1 MTAGKVDGKAAI
13 CHANAVEE
21 QAWILR
27 SMLEPVRR
35 AEIRA
40 WVYAEPSVVLGC
52 SQRADA
58 GMRERA
64 AALGV
69 GLCVRP
75 SGGGA
80 VLAGSWMLGASVL
93 LPPEHPLIVPGIAP
107 SFRWFGEAHARWLND
122 LGMSARCVPSA
133 EVGSGRPM
141 SWACFGSLSHW
152 ELQAGGGKIAGLSQ
166 ARKRNGVLLSSGV
179 LVGPCPWGLLCEVM
193 GMGPGYAAILARRTA
208 SCEQLLGVAVNREL
222 VAGSLL
228 AALQEGLS
236 AGDSTA
242 MLSGPPGAASLARG
256 G

>member
-1 MTAGKVDGKAAI
+1 MTAGQVDGKAAAWD
-13 CHANAVEE
+13 ANAAEE
-21 QAWILR
+21 QAWILQSLR
-27 SMLEPVRR
+27 ERVRHP
-35 AEIRA
+35 EIRA
-40 WVYAEPSVVLGC
+40 WIYRSPSVVLGC

-58 GMRERA
+58 GMLERA
-64 AALGV
+64 AAQGV
-69 GLCVRP
+69 ELCVRP

-122 LGMSARCVPSA
+122 LGMGARCAPSP
-133 EVGSGRPM
+133 EVGSGRHM

-152 ELQAGGGKIAGLSQ
+152 ELQAGGGKIVGLSQ

-179 LVGPCPWGLLCEVM
+179 LVGPSPWGLLCEVM
-193 GMGPGYAAILARRTA
+193 GTGSGYAAILARRTT
-208 SCEQLLGVAVNREL
+208 SCEQLLGVPVNREF

-236 AGDSTA
+236 AGGSPA
-242 MLSGPPGAASLARG
+242 MISGPPCAASPARG

>member
-1 MTAGKVDGKAAI
+1 M
-13 CHANAVEE
+13 
-21 QAWILR
+21 
-27 SMLEPVRR
+27 
-35 AEIRA
+35 
-40 WVYAEPSVVLGC
+40 VLGC

-69 GLCVRP
+69 ELCARP

-93 LPPEHPLIVPGIAP
+93 LPPEHPLVVPGIAM
-107 SFRWFGEAHARWLND
+107 SFRWFGEAHARCLND

-133 EVGSGRPM
+133 EVESSRPV

-152 ELQAGGGKIAGLSQ
+152 ELQAGGGKIVGLSQ

-179 LVGPCPWGLLCEVM
+179 LTGSCPWGLLCEVM
-193 GMGPGYAAILARRTA
+193 GMGPGHAAILARRTA
-208 SCEQLLGVAVNREL
+208 SCEQLFGVAVNREL
-222 VAGSLL
+222 VAESLL
-228 AALQEGLS
+228 AALQEALS

-242 MLSGPPGAASLARG
+242 MLSGSPCGVSLARG